1 MAPHE
6 AEQGGHRTGLT
17 VTAAAFAFLVLRLF
31 AVSGYNW
38 HTAFAVLHT
47 LDLDDTIGLVLGTVM
62 AESLAAVLVL
72 ALLVP
77 IAALRTIMELRR
89 MRGAGSRPGPEAGVP
104 ERPDMTG
111 AVLLLVAVVAVIAYV
126 GTYRSWW
133 LPVLV
138 LVAGGLVFGIGYGLS
153 VGGRVKQGA
162 LWASRHLV
170 ALVGLAMLIGAA
182 TITTPWL
189 PLERIDLLDGT
200 RLRAFVLAAEPG
212 FLKVLTEQDREF
224 HILTDR
230 DVTSR
235 EEIAAH

>member
-1 MAPHE
+1 MATHE

-77 IAALRTIMELRR
+77 VGDDGHDRDEEQQRARQV
-89 MRGAGSRPGPEAGVP
+89 RP
-104 ERPDMTG
+104 
-111 AVLLLVAVVAVIAYV
+111 
-126 GTYRSWW
+126 
-133 LPVLV
+133 
-138 LVAGGLVFGIGYGLS
+138 YGLS
-153 VGGRVKQGA
+153 AGGRVKQVA

-170 ALVGLAMLIGAA
+170 ALIGLAMLIGAA

-189 PLERIDLLDGT
+189 PLERIGLRTGT
-200 RLRAFVLAAEPG
+200 QLRGFVLEAEPG

-224 HILTDR
+224 HILTDQ